1 MLSNV
6 FVPVMVD
13 ASIAAET
20 PNPLKC
26 VEEKDKMNFRDI
38 SCDTGII
45 TCASGS
51 AFFSFGDTKVYC
63 AVYGPRANQRG
74 STSGTFSDT
83 GLLECDV
90 RFAAAN
96 SHILSSSS
104 EPRMTQ
110 QLRDAIAPSLRLS
123 RYPKA
128 VISIYAVVV
137 QSAGGELAA
146 VISCASL
153 ALADASIE
161 LNDLVSATTV
171 GLRQSENKLIPIVDP
186 CKEEYG
192 SLVSVLTLSA
202 MIKFDSRITHLSVE
216 GFLHIGEFAQLI
228 SVAKA
233 GCIHLR
239 SLMAD
244 SMKRRQLRHEA
255 ME

>member
-1 MLSNV
+1 
-6 FVPVMVD
+6 MVD
-13 ASIAAET
+13 EGVVTEPS
-20 PNPLKC
+20 NPLKYI
-26 VEEKDKMNFRDI
+26 EEKDKMNFRDI

-74 STSGTFSDT
+74 STSGKFSDT

-96 SHILSSSS
+96 SHILSLSS

-128 VISIYAVVV
+128 VISVYAVVV

-146 VISCASL
+146 LISCASL

-171 GLRQSENKLIPIVDP
+171 GLRQSKNMLVPIVDP

-192 SLVSVLTLSA
+192 SLVSVLTLSE
-202 MIKFDSRITHLSVE
+202 MVKFDSRITHLSVE

-228 SVAKA
+228 SVAKS
-233 GCIHLR
+233 GNSHLR